1 MNAKALKSI
10 FSILFIVEALTEEE
24 KEKLAKIK
32 KKMKR
37 KVSFFYVI
45 TIKILG
51 PVDSVD
57 TNLDL
62 SLIFLY
68 QARTKRME
76 EAKIKKMREEKKK
89 AKVWNTLKW
98 CIIFIRST
106 SLTSLFLTL
115 FKNFLMGAA

>member
-1 MNAKALKSI
+1 MSECRCTVVWIPFFSLNAKALTSI
-10 FSILFIVEALTEEE
+10 VSVLFILEALTEEE

-37 KVSFFYVI
+37 KVSFFDVS

-51 PVDSVD
+51 PVDSMD

-68 QARTKRME
+68 
-76 EAKIKKMREEKKK
+76 
-89 AKVWNTLKW
+89 
-98 CIIFIRST
+98 
-106 SLTSLFLTL
+106 
-115 FKNFLMGAA
+115 

>member
-10 FSILFIVEALTEEE
+10 FSILFIAEALTEEE

-51 PVDSVD
+51 PVDSMD

-76 EAKIKKMREEKKK
+76 EAKMKKMREEKKK
-89 AKVWNTLKW
+89 AKVWTTLKW
-98 CIIFIRST
+98 YIIFLLHLSHK
-106 SLTSLFLTL
+106 SVY
-115 FKNFLMGAA
+115 NFV

>member
-1 MNAKALKSI
+1 MSKCRCTVDWISFFLNAMALKSI
-10 FSILFIVEALTEEE
+10 VSILFILEALTEEE

-57 TNLDL
+57 TNLDM

-68 QARTKRME
+68 
-76 EAKIKKMREEKKK
+76 
-89 AKVWNTLKW
+89 
-98 CIIFIRST
+98 
-106 SLTSLFLTL
+106 
-115 FKNFLMGAA
+115 